1 MREGLFFP
9 IGVTD
14 RATNN
19 SADSRKNKLTSCEP
33 SESEQYNPE
42 CSVRPSYTI
51 SFGIQPI
58 SELLY
63 DIWVIYCFHGAP
75 FFKFLFLVI
84 YSGNFLLT
92 YR

>member
-14 RATNN
+14 RATNKRAN
-19 SADSRKNKLTSCEP
+19 SRKNNLTSCEP
-33 SESEQYNPE
+33 SEAEQYNPE
-42 CSVRPSYTI
+42 RSVRPSYTI
-51 SFGIQPI
+51 GFDIQPI

-75 FFKFLFLVI
+75 SFKSSFFSYLFGKFLINL
-84 YSGNFLLT
+84 
-92 YR
+92 